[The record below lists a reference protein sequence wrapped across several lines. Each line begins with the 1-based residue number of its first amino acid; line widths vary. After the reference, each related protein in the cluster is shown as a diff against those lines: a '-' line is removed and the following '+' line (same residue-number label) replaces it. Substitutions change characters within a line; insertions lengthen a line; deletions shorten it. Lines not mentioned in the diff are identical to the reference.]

1 MRVLGNFSVGVYATV
16 TQISVSSLN
25 RQSARGRLYKSDV
38 IIYNNY
44 LKLVTKKLPCNQ
56 MPDSA

>member
-16 TQISVSSLN
+16 TQISVSSLH
-25 RQSARGRLYKSDV
+25 RPSARGRLYESDV

-44 LKLVTKKLPCNQ
+44 LKPATKKCPCN
-56 MPDSA
+56 